1 MTTAAQLTQFFSL
14 GTHPVGVISGVKS
27 GLTQDYVRA
36 TGSALSTLDT
46 FAGLIKRVPGLGL
59 TGYVLNLSKDIQ
71 DAYDEFHEKGF
82 ISDKTVCSLASGM
95 MGVLGLVTAPE
106 IALAACLAG
115 AALGVMALL
124 QPNDKDHAAYDALRD
139 AAVGL
144 AGAIQDTV
152 KAFPDAFNKF
162 LDQLKHGVDD
172 AIDAIKDQFG
182 AVKAIRVDPL
192 ILDLDGDGIVNTTG
206 LKAGTYFDYDGNG
219 FAELTG
225 WVGQGDGLLVWD
237 RNGNGVID
245 DGTEL
250 FGDNTLLANGMR
262 AASSFAV

>member
-1 MTTAAQLTQFFSL
+1 MSDNTLLSFEKSIQPIIEGPYVPEWNKRLQSAERTILDFLFKKITGLPGPAGPKIIFKGIPFGAFYWEL
-14 GTHPVGVISGVKS
+14 THPTECG
-27 GLTQDYVRA
+27 DA
-36 TGSALSTLDT
+36 TLD
-46 FAGLIKRVPGLGL
+46 A
-59 TGYVLNLSKDIQ
+59 
-71 DAYDEFHEKGF
+71 H
-82 ISDKTVCSLASGM
+82 
-95 MGVLGLVTAPE
+95 PE
-106 IALAACLAG
+106 WKLFG
-115 AALGVMALL
+115 
-124 QPNDKDHAAYDALRD
+124 
-139 AAVGL
+139 
-144 AGAIQDTV
+144 
-152 KAFPDAFNKF
+152 
-162 LDQLKHGVDD
+162 QLKDGSDLP
-172 AIDAIKDQFG
+172 IDAIKDQFG
-182 AVKAIRVDPL
+182 AAKAIRVDPL